1 MHEEAASFRAMLGYA
16 MNAYE
21 RSRHLSL
28 VLFAS
33 IVEVIAASSTCIN
46 ATCSG
51 NHIFAIIVGCVS
63 LLACALLYV
72 LYERIGRMVSYV
84 VGGLCMW
91 WLLAI
96 IVCTF
101 NGPFTAIDGA
111 ITNANGFFA
120 TWGAFLASIML
131 LSSGL

>member
-1 MHEEAASFRAMLGYA
+1 MHEEVAAFRSMLGYA
-16 MNAYE
+16 LNAYE

-33 IVEVIAASSTCIN
+33 TVELIAASSTCVN
-46 ATCSG
+46 TTCTGS
-51 NHIFAIIVGCVS
+51 HVFAIIIGCVS
-63 LLACALLYV
+63 LLACILLYV

-101 NGPFTAIDGA
+101 NGPFTASDGA

-120 TWGAFLASIML
+120 TWGAFLSAISL